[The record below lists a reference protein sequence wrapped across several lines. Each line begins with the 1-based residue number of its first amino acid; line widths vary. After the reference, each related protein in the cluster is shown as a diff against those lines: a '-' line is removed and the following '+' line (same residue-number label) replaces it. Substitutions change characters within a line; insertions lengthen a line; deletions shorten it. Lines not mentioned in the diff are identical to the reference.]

1 MQFCA
6 PLQLLRIRRNR
17 VIKVCKTIVEWPWFE
32 RSILSLIVL
41 NGVVLGLETYPFLAS
56 NFHLQFVT
64 FNQLVLIVFVV
75 EAVIKIIAV
84 APRFQLYFLNGWNL
98 FDFTIV
104 VFSLIPQTGEYA
116 LIARMVRLLRIMRL
130 ITAVPELRLIVVT
143 LIRSLP
149 GLGHVILL
157 LAVLFYIYAIA
168 GYHLFHEHDPFHWN
182 SLGISLITLFRV
194 LTLEDWTDVM
204 YTAMELHH
212 LAWVYFVSFVVVAAF
227 VVINMFIAVVL
238 NNLHKTQQ
246 ESEITQVSNVRGQI
260 IYELRE
266 SRKTLERV
274 ERALKRSQQE
284 LNRPQD

>member
-1 MQFCA
+1 MDGIF
-6 PLQLLRIRRNR
+6 
-17 VIKVCKTIVEWPWFE
+17 
-32 RSILSLIVL
+32 
-41 NGVVLGLETYPFLAS
+41 
-56 NFHLQFVT
+56 
-64 FNQLVLIVFVV
+64 
-75 EAVIKIIAV
+75 
-84 APRFQLYFLNGWNL
+84 

-157 LAVLFYIYAIA
+157 LSVVFYIYAIA
-168 GYHLFHEHDPFHWN
+168 GYHLFHDHDPFHWD
-182 SLGISLITLFRV
+182 SLGISLITLFRI

-204 YTAMELHH
+204 YTAMELHP
-212 LAWVYFVSFVVVAAF
+212 LTWIFFVSFVVIAAF

-246 ESEITQVSNVRGQI
+246 ESEIMQVTNIKGQI
-260 IYELRE
+260 AYELRE

-274 ERALKRSQQE
+274 ERALKRSQQDHNQ
-284 LNRPQD
+284 LRD

>member
-1 MQFCA
+1 M
-6 PLQLLRIRRNR
+6 
-17 VIKVCKTIVEWPWFE
+17 IKVCKKIVEWPWFE
-32 RSILSLIVL
+32 RSILALIVL
-41 NGVVLGLETYPFLAS
+41 NGIVLGLETYPFLTD
-56 NFHLQFVT
+56 NFYNQFVF
-64 FNQLVLIVFVV
+64 FNKLVLVVFVV
-75 EAVIKIIAV
+75 EAVMKIIAV
-84 APRFQLYFLNGWNL
+84 TPRYQLYFFNGWHL

-116 LIARMVRLLRIMRL
+116 LIARMVRLLRIVRL
-130 ITAVPELRLIVVT
+130 VTAVPELRLIVVT

-168 GYHLFHEHDPFHWN
+168 GYHLFHAHDPFHWD

-204 YTAMELHH
+204 YTAMELHP
-212 LAWVYFVSFVVVAAF
+212 LAWVYFVSFVVIAAF

-246 ESEITQVSNVRGQI
+246 ESEIMQVSNLKGQI
-260 IYELRE
+260 AYELKE

-274 ERALKRSQQE
+274 ERALERSQRDRRNK
-284 LNRPQD
+284 LPD